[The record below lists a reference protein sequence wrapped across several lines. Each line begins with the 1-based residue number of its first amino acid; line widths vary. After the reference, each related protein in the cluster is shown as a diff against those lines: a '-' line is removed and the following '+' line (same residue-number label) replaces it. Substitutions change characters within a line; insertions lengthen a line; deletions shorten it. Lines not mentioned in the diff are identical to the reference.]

1 MALGLVTTRF
11 QQGLELALGFHPF
24 GEGEQS
30 EGPRHRDGGP
40 HDRSRLS
47 GSVPCSGK
55 VATDRPRAHA
65 LLERIRQALE
75 ATPLR
80 IAHDQVVHIRL
91 SVGLASTSGIASW
104 QLQPLLEAADA
115 ALHVA
120 KDLGRN
126 LVVDLEE
133 LSRDPQWQ
141 VRLV

>member
-1 MALGLVTTRF
+1 
-11 QQGLELALGFHPF
+11 
-24 GEGEQS
+24 
-30 EGPRHRDGGP
+30 
-40 HDRSRLS
+40 
-47 GSVPCSGK
+47 

-65 LLERIRQALE
+65 
-75 ATPLR
+75 
-80 IAHDQVVHIRL
+80 
-91 SVGLASTSGIASW
+91 
-104 QLQPLLEAADA
+104 LLEAADA